1 MKQEQTQ
8 KAQLNKEQR
17 EQIEDAVRE
26 MRRNVE
32 KNIEHRLKTEQDLES
47 EPEEPE
53 GSRKK
58 LANAVEREK
67 DEDESWEKALDDYI
81 KGVGYTIVNR
91 LTALRS
97 MEVRGFIDREVT
109 QFKGAKTPAAEP
121 IIDEEFETEQN
132 ATLLAYNRKCKELSK
147 DIQILFDPESP
158 YHVVRPNYDVY
169 KDLCEILD
177 EIDDSLWL
185 ADDVLGWVYEYYNV
199 DDLEAV
205 REKAREEGL
214 DAEDTTIANQFYTPH
229 WVVRMLTDNSLGKL
243 YLEENNKLL
252 SAIDEQEDLS
262 IEERQERS
270 THPSETPRVEDLCTY
285 LVPTEEEGESTNY
298 DDPSEIRVIDPACGS
313 GHFLLYAFDVLER
326 IWRDERPE
334 IPNEE
339 IPAKILENNIYGVDL
354 DLRACQLASFN
365 LYLKARTRA
374 QDEGKEN
381 FQMPEVGIVCSD
393 SSISNLEEAEEVFE
407 EVAGEETELRNRLE
421 EILEE
426 FEEIDGLGSLLDVKG
441 RLSEE
446 FVQEG
451 LHRDLS
457 QFEDNGYGSLN
468 SFLDALHDEIEEKHS
483 NGKFLAQDLQSF
495 LRVVKILSQ
504 NYDVSLM
511 NPPYGSRSRMP
522 DPVQEYVEENY
533 SYHNEYYINFFE
545 VCDNLSKTNG
555 RIGMLVPWSFTFQ
568 KAFREFR
575 KDFIGKE
582 GKFEFLSEFGYG
594 ILDNAT
600 VGTVG
605 TVVNTDVSNDD
616 KGTFLRLHDIDSED
630 KESSFLH
637 ASFVDEYEGEVKR
650 RYEKDVGEFSKA
662 PGAPISYWIPT
673 KIRELYDSEMVL
685 DAENA
690 DLGDRKSLGDVKQG
704 IATGN
709 DDRFYH
715 FFWEV
720 EGRKD
725 YTPIAKGGSDSWL
738 LPRITREVLWG
749 NSGNEVKRFE
759 GSNPSNEQYY
769 FQSGIT
775 FNSRKWD
782 GRVFGY
788 LNSNSIFSH
797 AGNAFFQDELS
808 DWSVI
813 AYLNS
818 RLITYLKLGL
828 VPERHWEVSTVSRFP
843 VLDVLEENEEE
854 FEEMAKEVTGDI
866 LTKRTT
872 DFISPYFQ
880 GCALA
885 RSAGHTENNLEYD
898 HAHKSLLNDLE
909 VRKFP
914 KVEESESIQEI
925 FDEIELFFEEIDE
938 EMDEKAE
945 KIDSKLFQYAG
956 IEDKREEVMRE
967 LNLRTTEDIE
977 DDGSEA
983 KGLYER
989 DIQEAVIRL
998 LTQFSIKIAQEN
1010 GVVPITK
1017 ESDDEDSDLMDHVV
1031 EKFEDVW
1038 REYADERLAE
1048 ADQILGDERSGEEAY
1063 PNIRK
1068 WLENDLFE
1076 FHLKEFENTPILWKI
1091 TTARMVQEPKSEG
1104 FACIVDYHQLD
1115 SGIFD
1120 KLKNL
1125 MEPRKSALRENRKD
1139 ADRRRS
1145 DGSLSAEEQSK
1156 AVEEY
1161 ERCDDALRQID
1172 EFESTIR
1179 ELGENNPR
1187 DWSKEDQELAENLA
1201 PKVRE
1206 FRTRTKKRL
1215 KTLDQLREE
1224 VDEDWLEDM
1233 FSPTFFDR
1241 VDENRE
1247 EWIDALQDLEKA
1259 CKEYGK
1265 DSNEPVEAHL
1275 YDLFVYFQ
1283 DIVGSTHYGS
1293 NDITFMNYY
1302 FSKGDK
1308 FLDDGEPREG
1318 LTGKEKLMAEL
1329 ASETDEDV
1337 ELADELKDACSDIES
1352 RISSEWKDRAIQE
1365 VTVEGYIPVKKH
1377 GVAINIEPLAD
1388 KSIVPQIVEDKVI

>member
-1 MKQEQTQ
+1 MKQEQTH

-26 MRRNVE
+26 MRRKVE
-32 KNIEHRLKTEQDLES
+32 KNIEHRLKTEQDLKS
-47 EPEEPE
+47 EPEKPE

-58 LANAVEREK
+58 LANAVKREK

-132 ATLLAYNRKCKELSK
+132 ATLLAYNRKCKELSE

-158 YHVVRPNYDVY
+158 YHLVRPNYDVY
-169 KDLCEILD
+169 KDLCETLD

-185 ADDVLGWVYEYYNV
+185 ADDVLGWVYEYYNA

-205 REKAREEGL
+205 REKARKEGL

-252 SAIDEQEDLS
+252 SAIEEQEDLS

-285 LVPTEEEGESTNY
+285 LVPTEEQGESTDY

-313 GHFLLYAFDVLER
+313 GHFLLYAFDILER

-334 IPNEE
+334 IPNEK

-374 QDEGKEN
+374 EDEGAKN
-381 FQMPEVGIVCSD
+381 FRMPEVGIVCSD

-421 EILEE
+421 DILEE

-457 QFEDNGYGSLN
+457 QFEDNGYGSLS

-511 NPPYGSRSRMP
+511 NPPYGSAHRGRMP
-522 DPVQEYVEENY
+522 DQITQYVKSNYEYTPQYYVNFVEATQNILKNNGY
-533 SYHNEYYINFFE
+533 S
-545 VCDNLSKTNG
+545 
-555 RIGMLVPWSFTFQ
+555 GMLIPRSFMF
-568 KAFREFR
+568 KESYLEFREN
-575 KDFIGKE
+575 FIE
-582 GKFEFLSEFGYG
+582 GEGSFEFLAEFGDG
-594 ILDNAT
+594 ILDNAKVRT
-600 VGTVG
+600 VGTVLR
-605 TVVNTDVSNDD
+605 
-616 KGTFLRLHDIDSED
+616 KGEFEAKKGRFIRLYDIDTYQ
-630 KESSFLH
+630 KETKYLETISKL
-637 ASFVDEYEGEVKR
+637 DL
-650 RYEKDVGEFSKA
+650 EFSRLFSRNLKTFSDI
-662 PGAPISYWIPT
+662 PGSPISYWAPSEFLELHNTET
-673 KIRELYDSEMVL
+673 KL
-685 DAENA
+685 DPETASI
-690 DLGDRKSLGDVKQG
+690 DGKRSSSVKTGLQ
-704 IATGN
+704 TGN
-709 DDRFYH
+709 NERFVRKY
-715 FFWEV
+715 WEV
-720 EGRKD
+720 PDKHNFKP
-725 YTPIAKGGSDSWL
+725 YAKGGSDAWIIPRMTLTVNWERNGKELVQSNGSSLNNTEFFGREGLTWTYSKETGRRFGRFPEGGLFDVKGSMIFPEEMGIWKLMSAINSTLYHGLFLTLTPERDWAPGDVGRIPWLRELEEIEDLRKLANKQYELTVKKITNNPNSPYYTGPYL
-738 LPRITREVLWG
+738 LPNSEIDGFFYDHRFNSELNYEDLLNTNPNLELTLKNRIEKEVER
-749 NSGNEVKRFE
+749 NSERSRKIEDYSGEIDQLMFDKLDISAQTQEKILDEISLRTS
-759 GSNPSNEQYY
+759 SNPRTRRDDIGSEELNY
-769 FQSGIT
+769 
-775 FNSRKWD
+775 RKY
-782 GRVFGY
+782 VC
-788 LNSNSIFSH
+788 
-797 AGNAFFQDELS
+797 
-808 DWSVI
+808 
-813 AYLNS
+813 
-818 RLITYLKLGL
+818 K
-828 VPERHWEVSTVSRFP
+828 
-843 VLDVLEENEEE
+843 
-854 FEEMAKEVTGDI
+854 
-866 LTKRTT
+866 
-872 DFISPYFQ
+872 
-880 GCALA
+880 
-885 RSAGHTENNLEYD
+885 
-898 HAHKSLLNDLE
+898 LLNHLSIE
-909 VRKFP
+909 ILKEK
-914 KVEESESIQEI
+914 KVVCIS
-925 FDEIELFFEEIDE
+925 
-938 EMDEKAE
+938 
-945 KIDSKLFQYAG
+945 
-956 IEDKREEVMRE
+956 
-967 LNLRTTEDIE
+967 
-977 DDGSEA
+977 
-983 KGLYER
+983 
-989 DIQEAVIRL
+989 
-998 LTQFSIKIAQEN
+998 
-1010 GVVPITK
+1010 K
-1017 ESDDEDSDLMDHVV
+1017 ESDDEDPDLMDHVV

-1038 REYADERLAE
+1038 GEYGDERLAE

-1063 PNIRK
+1063 PNIRN

-1076 FHLKEFENTPILWKI
+1076 FHLREFENTPILWKI
-1091 TTARMVQEPKSEG
+1091 TTERMVQEPKSEG

-1179 ELGENNPR
+1179 ELGEDNPR
-1187 DWSKEDQELAENLA
+1187 DWSKEDQELAENLV

-1215 KTLDQLREE
+1215 KTLDRLREE
-1224 VDEDWLEDM
+1224 ADEDWLEDM

-1259 CKEYGK
+1259 CKEYSK
-1265 DSNEPVEAHL
+1265 DSSEPVEAHL

-1318 LTGKEKLMAEL
+1318 LKGKEKLMAEL
-1329 ASETDEDV
+1329 ASETDDDV
-1337 ELADELKDACSDIES
+1337 ELAGEIKDKCSEIES
-1352 RISSEWKDRAIQE
+1352 QLSSEWKDRAIQE
-1365 VTVEGYIPVKKH
+1365 VTAEGYTPVKKH
-1377 GVAINIEPLAD
+1377 GVAINIQPLAN
-1388 KSIVPQIVEDKVI
+1388 KNIVPEIVEDKVI